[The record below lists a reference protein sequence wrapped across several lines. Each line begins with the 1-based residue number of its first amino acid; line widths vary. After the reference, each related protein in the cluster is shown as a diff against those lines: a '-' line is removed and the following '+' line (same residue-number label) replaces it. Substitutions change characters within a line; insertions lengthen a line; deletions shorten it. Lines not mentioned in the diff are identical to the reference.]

1 MKPLAAVMA
10 IVVCLIV
17 GTTSFQTAPSGIGSD
32 HVRDTE
38 GPAVAVVGDSLAW
51 QAAAS
56 IEATFSSARIPVHVS
71 VNPGHALSSPWA
83 QSTLDV
89 DEKEGKYKVTVLE
102 TASNDAALV
111 ERDIVP
117 VSRYSQLLD
126 QLVTASDGR
135 CLVIMNAKVDVDSM
149 YYQPSAAL
157 AVNQVIQ
164 ETAVQHPNVRVVN
177 WNGIAQVH
185 RSWFWGDMLHLSPG
199 LPAKVLAD
207 SPPKATAQSAAD
219 REFAL
224 ALTKG
229 IDSCPDDRSGSIQPG
244 LSPDP
249 PDRGVAPIALLQSPF
264 GR

>member
-1 MKPLAAVMA
+1 MKRLSATMA
-10 IVVCLIV
+10 IVVCLV
-17 GTTSFQTAPSGIGSD
+17 VAATLFRTTGSGADAEGG
-32 HVRDTE
+32 RAAQ

-56 IEATFSSARIPVHVS
+56 IEATLSNARMPARVS

-89 DEKEGKYKVTVLE
+89 DEREGKYKVTVLE

-111 ERDIVP
+111 ARDIVP
-117 VSRYSQLLD
+117 VTRYTQLLD
-126 QLVTASDGR
+126 QLVAALDGR
-135 CLVIMNAKVDVDSM
+135 CLVIMNAKVDVDSI

-157 AVNQVIQ
+157 AINQAIQ
-164 ETAVQHPNVRVVN
+164 ETAVEHPNVRVVN
-177 WNGIAQVH
+177 WNSIAQVH

-199 LPAKVLAD
+199 LPAKVSAD
-207 SPPKATAQSAAD
+207 NPPKATAQSAAD

-229 IDSCPDDRSGSIQPG
+229 IDSCPNDRLASTIHPTLALRDPVSTPRLLVQPT
-244 LSPDP
+244 S
-249 PDRGVAPIALLQSPF
+249 
-264 GR
+264 

>member
-1 MKPLAAVMA
+1 MKPLSATIA
-10 IVVCLIV
+10 IVVCLVV
-17 GTTSFQTAPSGIGSD
+17 GTTVFGAGRTDTASGQAIGDRGPS
-32 HVRDTE
+32 
-38 GPAVAVVGDSLAW
+38 VAVVGDSLAW

-56 IEATFSSARIPVHVS
+56 IEATLSNARMPARVS
-71 VNPGHALSSPWA
+71 VNPGHALSSRWA
-83 QSTLDV
+83 QKTLDV
-89 DEKEGKYKVTVLE
+89 DESQGKYKVTVLE

-111 ERDIVP
+111 ERDVVP

-126 QLVTASDGR
+126 QLVSASNGR

-157 AVNQVIQ
+157 AINRVIQ
-164 ETAVQHPNVRVVN
+164 ETAMQHPNVRVVN

-185 RSWFWGDMLHLSPG
+185 RKWFWADMLHLSPG
-199 LPAKVLAD
+199 LPAKVSAD

-229 IDSCPDDRSGSIQPG
+229 IDSCPNDTGRRSITPDLVSGRTDPSVG
-244 LSPDP
+244 LS
-249 PDRGVAPIALLQSPF
+249 AMLH
-264 GR
+264 

>member
-1 MKPLAAVMA
+1 MKPLSATIA
-10 IVVCLIV
+10 IVVCLVV
-17 GTTSFQTAPSGIGSD
+17 GTTVFGAGRTDTAS
-32 HVRDTE
+32 
-38 GPAVAVVGDSLAW
+38 GPAIGDRGPSVAVVGDSLAW

-56 IEATFSSARIPVHVS
+56 IEATLSNARMPARVS
-71 VNPGHALSSPWA
+71 VNPGHALSSRWA
-83 QSTLDV
+83 QKTLDV
-89 DEKEGKYKVTVLE
+89 DESQGKYKVTVLE

-111 ERDIVP
+111 ERDVVP

-126 QLVTASDGR
+126 QLVSASNGR

-157 AVNQVIQ
+157 AINRVIQ
-164 ETAVQHPNVRVVN
+164 ETAMQHPNVRVVN

-185 RSWFWGDMLHLSPG
+185 RKWFWADMLHLSPG
-199 LPAKVLAD
+199 LPAKVSAD

-229 IDSCPDDRSGSIQPG
+229 IDSCPNDIGRRSITPDLVSGRTDPGVG
-244 LSPDP
+244 LS
-249 PDRGVAPIALLQSPF
+249 AMLH
-264 GR
+264 